1 VTLQVQVSSF
11 APGQVLSGR
20 FEVGGAVA
28 SDGFGPVLAATDRKT
43 MKPVTLR
50 LLRGATAIAAVKQQL
65 RTLGSNTHPNL
76 VDPYGVVALEN
87 GDALLVQGPLA
98 GHHLADYVRQHAA
111 SGKPLS
117 LRGAYN
123 VVAHVCNA
131 LSFAHAS
138 GPHGAVRP
146 NCVWIGE
153 DGRVQLADLVLA
165 RVFLAYA
172 GVANLPETDG
182 AYLAPEIKAGHQP
195 LPQSDIFGVG
205 ALLYVMLTGRS
216 PMDDFVAPSQ
226 VHPEVTPAIDA
237 QLFRALAPDPS
248 QRHASPD
255 ELRSQL
261 LAVIGDTAAST
272 SDDFGVDVEIE
283 VNLASLS
290 PRARSSRPPAEL
302 QIPKA
307 PRMPGNA
314 SSPQAGMRVSM
325 HEDFRVSMAIDESE
339 AEAARS
345 RSSLGEIDLKDA
357 LAKITED
364 DAPRWMVVKQGMDHG
379 PFSGRQLV
387 NMIVQGEALR
397 EHELLN
403 TDDGRRGKI
412 GEFAEFTD
420 FLAQYEMRRSEV
432 QRAQALASAETKE
445 KRSAVFKLGVGA
457 AIVAVVALA
466 GGIYAITRSGAGSG
480 QADAELDD
488 LYKRGQVD
496 ITGSAGILPV
506 PRGGSRRS
514 GGGGGGGG
522 GGLSYEDAMMQAVD
536 IGSASGGGESQLS
549 PATVAG
555 VMNKNLNR
563 IAGACVHGSV
573 GTVKIDM
580 AIAGNGQVLGVS
592 VNGGDGSTQRCVAN
606 EVRRIRFPSF
616 GAPRMGARFTFG
628 T

>member
-1 VTLQVQVSSF
+1 
-11 APGQVLSGR
+11 
-20 FEVGGAVA
+20 VA
-28 SDGFGPVLAATDRKT
+28 
-43 MKPVTLR
+43 
-50 LLRGATAIAAVKQQL
+50 
-65 RTLGSNTHPNL
+65 
-76 VDPYGVVALEN
+76 
-87 GDALLVQGPLA
+87 
-98 GHHLADYVRQHAA
+98 
-111 SGKPLS
+111 
-117 LRGAYN
+117 
-123 VVAHVCNA
+123 
-131 LSFAHAS
+131 
-138 GPHGAVRP
+138 
-146 NCVWIGE
+146 
-153 DGRVQLADLVLA
+153 
-165 RVFLAYA
+165 
-172 GVANLPETDG
+172 
-182 AYLAPEIKAGHQP
+182 
-195 LPQSDIFGVG
+195 
-205 ALLYVMLTGRS
+205 
-216 PMDDFVAPSQ
+216 
-226 VHPEVTPAIDA
+226 TPAIVA
-237 QLFRALAPDPS
+237 KLFPALAPDPC
-248 QRHASPD
+248 QRHFSPAVLRAS
-255 ELRSQL
+255 L

-290 PRARSSRPPAEL
+290 PRARSSRPPGSEP
-302 QIPKA
+302 QIPRA
-307 PRMPGNA
+307 PRVPSGDHSPVA
-314 SSPQAGMRVSM
+314 PQAGMRVSM
-325 HEDFRVSMAIDESE
+325 HEDFRVSMVVDASE

-345 RSSLGEIDLKDA
+345 RSSLGEVDLKDA

-403 TDDGRRGKI
+403 TDDGRRGTI

-432 QRAQALASAETKE
+432 QRAQALASTETKE
-445 KRSAVFKLGVGA
+445 KRSAVFKLGMGA
-457 AIVAVVALA
+457 AIVAAVALA
-466 GGIYAITRSGAGSG
+466 GGLYAITRSGAGNG

-522 GGLSYEDAMMQAVD
+522 GLSYEDAMMQAVD
-536 IGSASGGGESQLS
+536 IGSASGGGEGQLS

-563 IAGACVHGSV
+563 IAGACVKGSV

-580 AIAGNGQVLGVS
+580 AIAGSGQVLGVS
-592 VNGGDGSTQRCVAN
+592 VNGGDSGTQRCVASQ
-606 EVRRIRFPSF
+606 VRSIRFPSF